1 MQSISVKLSAAERRA
16 VGRLR
21 SRGEHLAREVNRAHI
36 LAALDAGLS
45 GTQIA
50 AVLGVS
56 LKNAD

>member
-1 MQSISVKLSAAERRA
+1 
-16 VGRLR
+16 
-21 SRGEHLAREVNRAHI
+21 LAREVNRAHI